1 MVSIGNWVYE
11 GDADADIFDDSQNL
25 VGTETLYLDG
35 VKVGDA
41 AQTTMALGVTYDF
54 LKGFSAGLNWRY
66 AGNLYANI
74 DVVDFSDPDNDGSL
88 KLPSFNLVDARISYR
103 WLMKKGNSLGF
114 SLNVNNVFDELYISE
129 SDTNYF
135 AEAGDDTWKG
145 ISTDNRV
152 YFGWGRTWNFAVR
165 YRW

>member
-1 MVSIGNWVYE
+1 
-11 GDADADIFDDSQNL
+11 
-25 VGTETLYLDG
+25 
-35 VKVGDA
+35 
-41 AQTTMALGVTYDF
+41 
-54 LKGFSAGLNWRY
+54 
-66 AGNLYANI
+66 
-74 DVVDFSDPDNDGSL
+74 
-88 KLPSFNLVDARISYR
+88 
-103 WLMKKGNSLGF
+103 MKKRNSLGF

-135 AEAGDDTWKG
+135 AEAGDDTWNG